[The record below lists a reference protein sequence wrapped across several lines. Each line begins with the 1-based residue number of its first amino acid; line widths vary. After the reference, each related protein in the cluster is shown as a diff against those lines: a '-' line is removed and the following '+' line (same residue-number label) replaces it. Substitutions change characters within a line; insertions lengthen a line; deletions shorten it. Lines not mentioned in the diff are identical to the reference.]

1 MRRLLK
7 ISAALICAGYALLAH
22 AGFSEDLVKR
32 FPAAQGAKIEKAFP
46 GFWSVVKGSEVFF
59 VRDDMSVLISGN
71 VIDLKTNHS
80 ITNDLEEA
88 NRPKIDVAQLDTKD
102 AIKFGSGSRRLY
114 VFSDPDCPYCRML
127 EGSLT
132 KLTDVTV
139 YIFPFP
145 LAQLHPNAP
154 GVAEAIWCQ
163 ADRVQAWH
171 DYQNMAQLVKADA
184 LLPAWHDYLH
194 AHKQPEQPVC
204 DNPIARNLAFGEKW
218 HLNGTPALVFEDGTL
233 IPGAIPAERITA
245 QLAKSHANIATAA
258 K

>member
-1 MRRLLK
+1 
-7 ISAALICAGYALLAH
+7 
-22 AGFSEDLVKR
+22 
-32 FPAAQGAKIEKAFP
+32 
-46 GFWSVVKGSEVFF
+46 
-59 VRDDMSVLISGN
+59 
-71 VIDLKTNHS
+71 
-80 ITNDLEEA
+80 
-88 NRPKIDVAQLDTKD
+88 
-102 AIKFGSGSRRLY
+102 
-114 VFSDPDCPYCRML
+114 ML

-132 KLTDVTV
+132 KLTDVTI

-194 AHKQPEQPVC
+194 QHKQPEQPVC

-233 IPGAIPAERITA
+233 IPGAAPAERIEA
-245 QLAKSHANIATAA
+245 QLAKSHANIATAS